1 MKGHWSAA
9 AVLILALGIG
19 GAPPAFGQ
27 GQNMG
32 PGGGGP
38 MMGRDKERGQGMGM
52 GPGIMGRGQGQGQG
66 MGMGMGNMVRHRQV
80 MMKGVPAP
88 YRNHNN
94 PLAGNQ
100 SGDPGNVRKGGLLY
114 AEQCAVCHGP
124 KGLGDGEG
132 AKDLEMRPA
141 NIAATL
147 RMPIASDGFLYWT
160 VAEGGEALKSPMP
173 GLKDSLTAED
183 IWKVILYLR
192 AGFPAVN

>member
-1 MKGHWSAA
+1 MKGHWSAVA
-9 AVLILALGIG
+9 IVILVLGSG
-19 GAPPAFGQ
+19 GPPPAFSQGPGGGGSMMDRGM

-32 PGGGGP
+32 PG
-38 MMGRDKERGQGMGM
+38 MMGRGMGSM
-52 GPGIMGRGQGQGQG
+52 I
-66 MGMGMGNMVRHRQV
+66 RHRQV
-80 MMKGVPAP
+80 MMNGLPAP
-88 YRNHNN
+88 YRNHKN
-94 PLAGNQ
+94 PLAGDQ
-100 SGDPGNVRKGGLLY
+100 GNIRKGGLLY

-160 VAEGGEALKSPMP
+160 IAEGGEALKSPMP
-173 GLKDSLTAED
+173 GLKDSLSAAE

-192 AGFPAVN
+192 AGFPPTN